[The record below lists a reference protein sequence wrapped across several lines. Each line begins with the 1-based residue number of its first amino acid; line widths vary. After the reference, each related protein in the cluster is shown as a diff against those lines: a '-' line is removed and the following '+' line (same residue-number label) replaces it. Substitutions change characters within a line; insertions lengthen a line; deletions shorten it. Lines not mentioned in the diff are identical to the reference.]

1 MKKTLKARYLPSDRI
16 KSIAVDSVKK
26 CPLCHSVHSGT
37 VLNAYLLDKTIQ
49 SGFHSFDYE
58 FLYVV
63 HLCEACDSIFIGIY
77 SSEKE
82 MYGDQPFEFYSA
94 FPSTSERKEFDE
106 RILKMSPRFVE
117 IYNQSQKAEQSELT
131 EICGMGYRKALE
143 CLIKDYLLNVKKMGE
158 EEVLSM
164 QLGACIA
171 NKVDNPLIKKVAQKC
186 AWLGN
191 DFSHYVNK
199 HNEGIET
206 LKALID
212 ATVYWICMECVT
224 AESDLI
230 SRK

>member
-1 MKKTLKARYLPSDRI
+1 
-16 KSIAVDSVKK
+16 
-26 CPLCHSVHSGT
+26 
-37 VLNAYLLDKTIQ
+37 
-49 SGFHSFDYE
+49 
-58 FLYVV
+58 
-63 HLCEACDSIFIGIY
+63 
-77 SSEKE
+77 

-171 NKVDNPLIKKVAQKC
+171 NKVDNPLIKKSCTEMCLAGK
-186 AWLGN
+186 
-191 DFSHYVNK
+191 
-199 HNEGIET
+199 
-206 LKALID
+206 
-212 ATVYWICMECVT
+212 
-224 AESDLI
+224 
-230 SRK
+230 